1 MPIERDRIIIG
12 LTGPLG
18 SGATLISKYLAKRHG
33 FHAYSLSDIVRREAA
48 EPWLHALQETGN
60 RLRKERGAAF
70 LAIETI
76 RQIEQDNP
84 AGPIVVDSIRN
95 PAEVQDFRKFS
106 NFYLLSVVSPQEI
119 RWQRIRRKAEGD
131 EGYPKA
137 REEFER
143 IERKDRKDD
152 EEHGQQVSICVDM
165 SDFAVSNKENYP
177 EIRAFRTNPLF
188 ERVDR
193 YINLINHPGETEPTW
208 DEVFMSQAYSM
219 SYKSTCLRRRTGAV
233 IVNRHNQIVASG
245 YNRSP
250 EGLKSCK
257 ERGGCYRREMGYA
270 SGEGLDACRAI
281 HAEQDALLQLP
292 GRRTIGP
299 DGGTLYCTTFPC
311 LGCAKGIIS
320 SGIRKIV
327 FLESYPDAASR
338 AMLDEAGITV
348 EEFEGVKIQAFHKLF
363 RRWD

>member
-1 MPIERDRIIIG
+1 MAIEKDRVIIG

-18 SGATLISKYLAKRHG
+18 SGATLISEYLVVRHG
-33 FHAYSLSDIVRREAA
+33 FHRYSLSQIVRREVPNPSL
-48 EPWLHALQETGN
+48 EALQQTGN
-60 RLRKERGAAF
+60 RLRRERGAAY
-70 LAIETI
+70 LAVETI
-76 RQIEQDNP
+76 RRIEEDDVP
-84 AGPIVVDSIRN
+84 GPIVVDSIRN
-95 PAEVQDFRKFS
+95 PAEVTELRKFS

-119 RWQRIRRKAEGD
+119 RWQRTRRKADTGD
-131 EGYPKA
+131 IYPKA

-143 IERKDRKDD
+143 IERKDRKD
-152 EEHGQQVSICVDM
+152 EEEYGQQVSICVDV
-165 SDFAVSNKENYP
+165 SDFAISNKEDYP

-193 YINLINHPGETEPTW
+193 YIHLINHPGETEPTW

-245 YNRSP
+245 YNRVP
-250 EGLKSCK
+250 TGLKSCK

-270 SGEGLDACRAI
+270 SGEGLEACRAV
-281 HAEQDALLQLP
+281 HAEQDAIMQLSRP
-292 GRRTIGP
+292 EAGNL
-299 DGGTLYCTTFPC
+299 DGAALHCTTFPC
-311 LGCAKGIIS
+311 LGCAKAIIS
-320 SGIRKIV
+320 AGLRKIV
-327 FLESYPDAASR
+327 FLESYPETASR
-338 AMLDEAGITV
+338 GMLDEAGVIV